1 MMKVAIIDDERDMR
15 LSISQW
21 LSLSGY
27 EPESFASAEDALAQ
41 IGSNYP
47 GVVVSDIKMPG
58 MDGMQFLK
66 KLMGQDSALPV
77 ILITGHGDVPMAV
90 EAMRLGAFNFLEKP
104 FEPEELTHLIKLAVH
119 KRSLTMESRELR
131 QELSD
136 GSKIIKKLAGSSKI
150 MLKLKEDILD
160 FSQSDASVFIEGETG
175 SGKTLVAHAL
185 HAVSQ
190 NTAKALITVNCSAYN
205 EAILSRRLFGPIE
218 ENDNFLP
225 AFEEAKNGTLI
236 LEDIETLP
244 IGLQGKLLDKLVILE
259 KSLEIR
265 LITISSQASSK
276 LARKTLRDDLYF
288 RLGSL
293 KITVPSLRKRGN
305 DILDLFSQYSLSF
318 SEEYGCLP
326 PLLTSEQSSQ
336 LLQAPWQGNV
346 RQLINIAEQFVI
358 QARRGEL
365 NLSSLLMISEENVD
379 NTITSDGKPLKEYVE
394 AFEKSLIENTMRK
407 HKGSINKVMEE
418 LLIPRRTLNE
428 KMAKYSLN
436 RSNYLE

>member
-27 EPESFASAEDALAQ
+27 EPESFASAEEAMAQ

-58 MDGMQFLK
+58 MDGMKFLK
-66 KLMGQDSALPV
+66 KLMGLDSALPV

-104 FEPEELTHLIKLAVH
+104 FEPEELTYLVKSAVQ
-119 KRSLTMESRELR
+119 KRSLTLESRELR

-136 GSKIIKKLAGSSKI
+136 GSKILKKLAGSSKI
-150 MLKLKEDILD
+150 MLKLREDILD
-160 FSQSDASVFIEGETG
+160 FSQSNAFVFIEGEAG

-190 NTAKALITVNCSAYN
+190 KTAKALITVQCSAYN
-205 EAILSRRLFGPIE
+205 ESILSRRLFGPVE

-225 AFEEAKNGTLI
+225 AFEEAKGGTLI

-244 IGLQGKLLDKLVILE
+244 GKLQGKLLGELILLE
-259 KSLEIR
+259 KSQEIR
-265 LITISSQASSK
+265 LITISNHSSPTFAK
-276 LARKTLRDDLYF
+276 KTLRNDLYY
-288 RLGSL
+288 RLSSL
-293 KITVPSLRKRGN
+293 KISIPSLRKRGN
-305 DILDLFSQYSLSF
+305 DIIELFSQYSLLF
-318 SEEYGCLP
+318 SKEYGCLS

-346 RQLINIAEQFVI
+346 RQLINITEQFVI
-358 QARRGEL
+358 QARRGDL
-365 NLSSLLMISEENVD
+365 NLSSLLMISEANVD
-379 NTITSDGKPLKEYVE
+379 DTITSDGKPLKEYVE

-407 HKGSINKVMEE
+407 HKGSINRVMEE

-436 RSNYLE
+436 RSKYL

>member
-1 MMKVAIIDDERDMR
+1 MKVAIIDDEPDMR
-15 LSISQW
+15 LSITQW
-21 LSLSGY
+21 LFLSGF
-27 EPESFASAEDALAQ
+27 EAESFASAEEAFAK

-58 MDGMQFLK
+58 MDGIQLLR

-104 FEPEELTHLIKLAVH
+104 FDPEELTQLIKSATQ
-119 KRSLTMESRELR
+119 KRSFTLESRELR

-160 FSQSDASVFIEGETG
+160 FSQSDAFVLIEGETG

-190 NTAKALITVNCSAYN
+190 KSAKKLIILHCSAYD
-205 EAILSRRLFGPIE
+205 EATLSRRLFGPIE
-218 ENDNFLP
+218 ESDNFLP
-225 AFEEAKNGTLI
+225 AFEEAKGGTLI
-236 LEDIETLP
+236 LEDIELLP
-244 IGLQGKLLDKLVILE
+244 TNLQGKLLEKLEVLE
-259 KSLEIR
+259 NSLEIR
-265 LITISSQASSK
+265 LITISNYSSPS
-276 LARKTLRDDLYF
+276 LAKKMLRDDLYF
-288 RLGSL
+288 RLSSL
-293 KITVPSLRKRGN
+293 KISVPSLRKRGN
-305 DILDLFSQYSLSF
+305 DIIDLFSRYALSF
-318 SEEYGCLP
+318 SDEYGCLP

-346 RQLINIAEQFVI
+346 RQLINIAEQVVI

-365 NLSSLLMISEENVD
+365 NLSSLLMFADETID
-379 NTITSDGKPLKEYVE
+379 NTITSDGKPLKVYVE

-407 HKGSINKVMEE
+407 HKGSINKVMGE
-418 LLIPRRTLNE
+418 LSIPRRTLNE
-428 KMAKYSLN
+428 KMAKYFLN
-436 RSNYLE
+436 RSDYLG

>member
-1 MMKVAIIDDERDMR
+1 MKVAIIDDERDMR

-27 EPESFASAEDALAQ
+27 EPESFASAEDALVG

-47 GVVVSDIKMPG
+47 GVIVSDIKMPG
-58 MDGMQFLK
+58 MDGMQLLK
-66 KLMGQDSALPV
+66 KLMGQDSGLPV

-90 EAMRLGAFNFLEKP
+90 EAMQLGAFNFLEKP
-104 FEPEELTHLIKLAVH
+104 FEPEDLTQLIKSAAQ
-119 KRSLTMESRELR
+119 KRRVTLESRELR

-160 FSQSDASVFIEGETG
+160 YSQSDAFVLIEGETG

-190 NTAKALITVNCSAYN
+190 NMARAIITVHCSAYD
-205 EAILSRRLFGPIE
+205 EATLSRRLFGPIE
-218 ENDNFLP
+218 EKDNFLP
-225 AFEEAKNGTLI
+225 AFEEAKGGTLI
-236 LEDIETLP
+236 LEDIET
-244 IGLQGKLLDKLVILE
+244 ITIELQGKLLDKLVALE
-259 KSLEIR
+259 HSLEIR
-265 LITISSQASSK
+265 LITISNHSSSTFAK
-276 LARKTLRDDLYF
+276 KILRDDLYF
-288 RLGSL
+288 RLSSL
-293 KITVPSLRKRGN
+293 KISVPSLRKRGN
-305 DILDLFSQYSLSF
+305 DILDLFSQYALLF
-318 SEEYGCLP
+318 SEEYGCSP

-346 RQLINIAEQFVI
+346 RQLINIAEQIVI
-358 QARRGEL
+358 QSRRGEL
-365 NLSSLLMISEENVD
+365 NLSSLLIISEDIMD
-379 NTITSDGKPLKEYVE
+379 NTITSDGKPLKVYVE
-394 AFEKSLIENTMRK
+394 AFEKSLIENSMRK